1 MKLGESPAFI
11 LDQAV
16 DNKNK
21 AKGQASRALCSLFL
35 LVFFCQAH
43 HRDQLTGNKSIS
55 MHVQRLNEE
64 VSSVQVC
71 VHATPLTG
79 CHLGYVPESLYW
91 LSISRGAT
99 SSQLA
104 AFIDPYDT

>member
-1 MKLGESPAFI
+1 MKFGESLAFI

-35 LVFFCQAH
+35 LVFFA
-43 HRDQLTGNKSIS
+43 RLIIVTSIRVKSIS

-64 VSSVQVC
+64 VSFVQVC